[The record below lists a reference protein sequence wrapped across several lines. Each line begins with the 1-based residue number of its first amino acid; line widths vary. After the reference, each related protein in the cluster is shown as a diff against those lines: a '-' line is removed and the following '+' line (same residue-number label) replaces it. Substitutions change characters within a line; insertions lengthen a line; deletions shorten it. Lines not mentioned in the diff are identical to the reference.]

1 MSPFADAVVVGG
13 GIAGVSVACELAQ
26 DRSVLLLET
35 EATLAQHT
43 TGRSAANLLRALG
56 NSVVRAL
63 TRAGADL
70 FASPPDG
77 FDGPLLTSRP
87 AVWIAGHERADRLRE
102 FAAGVASDTSGL
114 EELTEDEARTCAPFL
129 RPGWTSLGLLD
140 RSAMD
145 IDVSNLH
152 QGYVRGLRRRGG
164 VIRPNSQVVVL
175 AWKEGTWNIELAGG
189 GSVRAPLLVNAAG
202 AWADSVAA
210 MAGARPLGLR
220 PLRRT
225 AFTVPAPERF
235 GTTNDLPSV
244 RDVDESFY
252 VKPEGPQ
259 FLCSPA
265 DETPSDPCDA
275 KPEELDVARAIERI
289 NEATLLEV
297 RSVRSQ
303 WAGLRTFAI
312 DRSPVLGMDPRVPG
326 FLWLA
331 GQGGFGIQTA
341 PGLAIAAAS
350 IVRTGDL
357 PQTLRRSGLTV
368 DDLSPARDVLQPSSA
383 GREGDPKCA

>member
-1 MSPFADAVVVGG
+1 MSQFADAVVVGG

-43 TGRSAANLLRALG
+43 TGRSAAILLRALG

-63 TRAGADL
+63 TRAGTDL
-70 FASPPDG
+70 FSSPPDG

-87 AVWIAGHERADRLRE
+87 AIWIAGQQRADRLRE
-102 FAAGVASDTSGL
+102 FAAGVAPDTIGL
-114 EELTEDEARTCAPFL
+114 EELSEDEARTLAPFL
-129 RPGWTSLGLLD
+129 RPGWTSLALLD

-152 QGYVRGLRRRGG
+152 QGYVRGLRQHGG
-164 VIRPNSQVVVL
+164 IVRPSSQVVAL
-175 AWKEGTWNIELAGG
+175 DRKGGAWNIELAGG
-189 GSVRAPLLVNAAG
+189 GSVRAALLVNAAG

-210 MAGARPLGLR
+210 IAGARPLGLR

-225 AFTVPAPERF
+225 AFIVPAPERF
-235 GTTNDLPSV
+235 GTTSHLPSV
-244 RDVDESFY
+244 RDVDGSFY

-275 KPEELDVARAIERI
+275 KPEELDVARAIDTI

-303 WAGLRTFAI
+303 WAGLRTFAV
-312 DRSPVLGMDPRVPG
+312 DRSPVLGMDPGVPD

-357 PQTLRRSGLTV
+357 PETLRLSGLTV
-368 DDLSPARDVLQPSSA
+368 DDLSPARSALQPVRA
-383 GREGDPKCA
+383 GRKGDAQCA